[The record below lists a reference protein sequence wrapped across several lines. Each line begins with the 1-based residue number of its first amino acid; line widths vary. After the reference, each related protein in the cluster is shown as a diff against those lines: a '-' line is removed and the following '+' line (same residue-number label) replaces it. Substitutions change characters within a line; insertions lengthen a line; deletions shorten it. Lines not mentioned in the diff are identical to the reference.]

1 MMAAAVVYFVF
12 FLMFLGIFLLVY
24 KVEHRNLAVG
34 ILLVIT
40 LFMLFN
46 SARELFTYYS
56 ETIDAHLPLAITVR
70 GVTGFLMSVI
80 GFVPTAMILITVWYG
95 ATVIR
100 KEGLGSQNART
111 LGFGIVLIAYTII
124 WPLIGGF
131 NSGIIFQFIYGIVG
145 TCVIYL
151 IALKS
156 MYTLSS
162 IINLVHKKGGKD
174 LDYLIVMGAGL
185 KGDKVE
191 ILMDRRLEKVI
202 ELRELN
208 PGAKVIVTGGW
219 SEDEKII
226 TPAEMTQRLVE
237 MGIPESEILID
248 SDSTDTVSDID
259 GAKALIIG
267 DNPKAAEGIDVST
280 DKGAKLFFNNLK
292 IALVTSNYH
301 VFRSLIV
308 AKKAKVKC
316 IGYGTQVRTDY
327 RMNAFI
333 REYLHYLKLSK
344 NTHVTLLCI
353 YITIGIIFI
362 SFVLVYF
369 PEATKHLF
377 Y

>member
-1 MMAAAVVYFVF
+1 MIKATLFFVL
-12 FLMFLGIFLLVY
+12 FLIFLGIFLLVY
-24 KVEHRNLAVG
+24 KIEHRNLTVG
-34 ILLVIT
+34 IILVIT
-40 LFMLFN
+40 LLMLFN
-46 SARELFTYYS
+46 SAQGLFSYYS
-56 ETIDAHLPLAITVR
+56 DTIDAHLPLAITVK
-70 GVTGFLMSVI
+70 GVTGFIMSVI
-80 GFVPTAMILITVWYG
+80 GFVPTAMVLITIWYG
-95 ATVIR
+95 VTVIR

-131 NSGIIFQFIYGIVG
+131 NSGIIFQFIYGIIG

-162 IINLVHKKGGKD
+162 IINLIHKKGGKD

-185 KGDKVE
+185 RGDKVE

-219 SEDEKII
+219 SKDEKII
-226 TPAEMTQRLVE
+226 TPAEMAQRLVE

-248 SDSTDTVSDID
+248 EDSIDTVSDIN

-267 DNPKAAEGIDVST
+267 DKAESLKGIDVST
-280 DKGAKLFFNNLK
+280 DKGAKLFFKKLK

-316 IGYGTQVRTDY
+316 IGYGTRVRTDY

-344 NTHVTLLCI
+344 KIHITLLCI
-353 YITIGIIFI
+353 FIAIGIILITFI
-362 SFVLVYF
+362 LVKL
-369 PEATKHLF
+369 PGSSEHLF
-377 Y
+377 D